1 MARIVTEEINWSR
14 YKNFTRR
21 EFECNCNFDDCEKF
35 GCKEELI
42 EKLQQL
48 RDAVGFPIRLSS
60 SYRCKKWNDMVGG
73 HPNSSHKEGLAIDCL
88 CEGERA
94 LILIENAI
102 RLGFTGVGISQRKG
116 QKFLHLDIKK
126 TPTKRIW
133 SYA

>member
-88 CEGERA
+88 CSGEKA

-116 QKFLHLDIKK
+116 QKFVHLDIKK